1 MKKEATMNIVVN
13 GRNVEVT
20 PALRSYAEDKI
31 SKFERYLSNITEA
44 VVTLSVQKYM
54 HKAEVLIK
62 ANGNLIQAEGV
73 TEELYSAIDEVA
85 QKLER
90 QIKKLKGKLHSHRK
104 TEGKARTSAS
114 GAGEEAH
121 AETGRSIVR
130 KTLETKPMSPDEAA
144 IQLDIGSRDFVVFTN
159 DQSGDVN
166 VIYRRSD
173 GNFGLIEPAKK

>member
-1 MKKEATMNIVVN
+1 MNIVVN

-20 PALRSYAEDKI
+20 PALKSYAEDKI

-44 VVTLSVQKYM
+44 VVTLSIQKYR

-85 QKLER
+85 EKLER

-104 TEGKARTSAS
+104 VEGRAKASSPAPS
-114 GAGEEAH
+114 EEAP
-121 AETGRSIVR
+121 AEAGKVIVR
-130 KTLETKPMSPDEAA
+130 RTIETKPMSPDEAA
-144 IQLDIGSRDFVVFTN
+144 IQLEIAGKDFVVFTN
-159 DQSGDVN
+159 DQSGDIN

-173 GNFGLIEPAKK
+173 GNIGLIEPARK